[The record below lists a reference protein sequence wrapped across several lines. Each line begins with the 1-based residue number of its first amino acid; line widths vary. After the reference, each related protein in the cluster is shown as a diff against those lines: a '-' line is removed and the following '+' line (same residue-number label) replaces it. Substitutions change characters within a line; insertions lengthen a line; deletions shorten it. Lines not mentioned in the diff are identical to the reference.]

1 MRVRRTVRNARS
13 LLPSRRFP
21 KSAPLSK
28 SMSNPIDLSGPL
40 LCTMSKKGRKFK
52 DDQSYILAASPNTSM
67 MNTGRSEIRALP
79 SNVSEWCL
87 GYIRTL
93 FRLMSRWRI
102 RVFMTSLRWTMR
114 GCHHQLLI
122 AANSKTNLPRYRTPP
137 LEDPSPTS
145 RHATTPHSYP

>member
-102 RVFMTSLRWTMR
+102 RV
-114 GCHHQLLI
+114 HDQLAMDYAWLSSSTVDSSEQQDEPSTI
-122 AANSKTNLPRYRTPP
+122 SYTAIRRSFTDFAPRNHTP
-137 LEDPSPTS
+137 
-145 RHATTPHSYP
+145 